1 LPVGKLNGKIS
12 RLFYSRDNKN
22 NMPTK
27 FDSIRPF
34 DDADLCVVLPKLFN
48 NKEFIESIVAFKF
61 SDWPRFMRPA
71 LGFFTRHYIIKQITK
86 VTTHRDF
93 QRLVEPYMERMINTT
108 TESFTVSGLDRL
120 DLSQACLFMSNH
132 RDIALDP
139 AFVNWALHINGQD
152 TVRIAVGDNLLKK
165 EWVADLIR
173 LNKCFIVKRS
183 ATDRREKLS
192 AAKLLSEYI
201 EFSLN
206 TEQQHIWIAQREGRA
221 KDGNDITNPAI
232 LSMLA
237 LNKSKEV
244 EFSQYIRSLRIVP
257 VSISYEFDPC
267 DINKAKELQEVER
280 EGSYDKPDNEDVRS
294 IVNGITGQK
303 GRVHIHFGE
312 VLASEFSN
320 AKEVAVNIDQQ
331 ILQGYD
337 SFSTGPVAADMLNS
351 DDKALDKHVEES
363 NHYTQAAIHYLQ
375 ARLVN
380 LSKEEQNKLLS
391 MYACAHIRK
400 IN

>member
-1 LPVGKLNGKIS
+1 
-12 RLFYSRDNKN
+12 
-22 NMPTK
+22 MPTK

-34 DDADLCVVLPKLFN
+34 DDADLSVVLSKLFN
-48 NKEFIESIVAFKF
+48 NKEFIDSIVAFKF
-61 SDWPRFMRPA
+61 SAWPRFMRPA
-71 LGFFTRHYIIKQITK
+71 LGFFTRRYIIKQITK
-86 VTTHRDF
+86 IDTLRGF
-93 QRLVEPYMERMINTT
+93 QRLIEPYIERMINTT
-108 TESFTVSGLDRL
+108 TESFSVSGLDNL

-139 AFVNWALHINGQD
+139 TFVNWALHLNGQD

-201 EFSLN
+201 EFTLI

-237 LNKSKEV
+237 LNKSKDV
-244 EFSQYIRSLRIVP
+244 EFSEYIRSLRIVP

-267 DINKAKELQEVER
+267 DINKAKELQKVER

-303 GRVHIHFGE
+303 GRVHIHFGD
-312 VLASEFSN
+312 VLTGEFSN
-320 AKEVAVNIDQQ
+320 AKEVAGYIDQE
-331 ILQGYD
+331 ILQGYK
-337 SFSTGPVAADMLNS
+337 SFSTGPVALKMLGGDDNNDDLMSDPYCKAAAD
-351 DDKALDKHVEES
+351 
-363 NHYTQAAIHYLQ
+363 YLQ
-375 ARLVN
+375 DRLVN
-380 LSKEEQNKLLS
+380 LSAAEQSKLLN

-400 IN
+400 IS

>member
-1 LPVGKLNGKIS
+1 
-12 RLFYSRDNKN
+12 
-22 NMPTK
+22 MPIK

-34 DDADLCVVLPKLFN
+34 DDADLSVVLPKLFN
-48 NKEFIESIVAFKF
+48 NKEFINSIVAFKF
-61 SDWPRFMRPA
+61 SAWPRFLRPA
-71 LGFFTRHYIIKQITK
+71 LGFFTRHYIIQQITK
-86 VTTHRDF
+86 ITTLRGF

-108 TESFTVSGLDRL
+108 TKSFTVSGLDSL
-120 DLSQACLFMSNH
+120 DLSKACLFMSNH

-139 AFVNWALHINGQD
+139 AFVNWALNINGQN

-201 EFSLN
+201 QFSLN

-237 LNKSKEV
+237 LNKTKDA
-244 EFSQYIRSLRIVP
+244 EFSQYVRSLRIVP

-267 DINKAKELQEVER
+267 DIYKAKELQRIES

-294 IVNGITGQK
+294 IVKGITGQK
-303 GRVHIHFGE
+303 GRVHIHFGD
-312 VLASEFSN
+312 VLSGELRN
-320 AKEVAVNIDQQ
+320 AKEVAAYIDQQ
-331 ILQGYD
+331 ILQGYRP
-337 SFSTGPVAADMLNS
+337 FSTGPVAAQMLSNDDNTISKEVVLS
-351 DDKALDKHVEES
+351 DQ
-363 NHYTQAAIHYLQ
+363 HYQAATDYFQ
-375 ARLVN
+375 ARLAN
-380 LSKEEQNKLLS
+380 LSEAEQNKLLS

-400 IN
+400 IS

>member
-1 LPVGKLNGKIS
+1 
-12 RLFYSRDNKN
+12 
-22 NMPTK
+22 MPTK

-34 DDADLCVVLPKLFN
+34 DDADLSAVLPKLFN
-48 NKEFIESIVAFKF
+48 NKEFIDSIVAFKF
-61 SDWPRFMRPA
+61 SAWPRFMRPA
-71 LGFFTRHYIIKQITK
+71 LGFFTRHYIIKQMTKIT
-86 VTTHRDF
+86 TLRGF
-93 QRLVEPYMERMINTT
+93 QRLIEPYIQRMINTT
-108 TESFTVSGLDRL
+108 TESFTVSGLNKL
-120 DLSQACLFMSNH
+120 DLSKACLFMSNH

-139 AFVNWALHINGQD
+139 TFVNWALHVNGQD

-201 EFSLN
+201 EFTLN
-206 TEQQHIWIAQREGRA
+206 TEQQHIWIAQKEGRA

-237 LNKSKEV
+237 LNKSKGV
-244 EFSQYIRSLRIVP
+244 EFSEYIRSLRIVP

-267 DINKAKELQEVER
+267 DINKAKELQKVEH

-312 VLASEFSN
+312 VLAAEFST
-320 AKEVAVNIDQQ
+320 AKEVAGHIDQE
-331 ILQGYD
+331 ILQGYQ
-337 SFSTGPVAADMLNS
+337 SFSTGPVAAEMLGS
-351 DDKALDKHVEES
+351 DDNTIVRDDADSE
-363 NHYTQAAIHYLQ
+363 HYSQAATDYLQ

-380 LSKEEQNKLLS
+380 LSKAEQNKLLS

-400 IN
+400 TTSFD

>member
-1 LPVGKLNGKIS
+1 
-12 RLFYSRDNKN
+12 
-22 NMPTK
+22 MPTK

-34 DDADLCVVLPKLFN
+34 DDADLSVVLPKLFN
-48 NKEFIESIVAFKF
+48 NKEFIDSIVAFKF
-61 SDWPRFMRPA
+61 SAWPRFMRPA
-71 LGFFTRHYIIKQITK
+71 LGFFTRQYIIKQITK
-86 VTTHRDF
+86 ITTLRDF

-108 TESFTVSGLDRL
+108 TESFTVSGLDKL
-120 DLSQACLFMSNH
+120 DLSKACLFISNH

-183 ATDRREKLS
+183 ATERREKLA

-201 EFSLN
+201 QFTLN
-206 TEQQHIWIAQREGRA
+206 TEHQHIWIAQREGRA

-237 LNKSKEV
+237 LNKSKNV
-244 EFSQYIRSLRIVP
+244 EFSEYIRSLRIVP

-267 DINKAKELQEVER
+267 DINKARELQEVER
-280 EGSYDKPDNEDVRS
+280 EGSYDKPDNEDVKS
-294 IVNGITGQK
+294 IVSGITGQK

-312 VLASEFSN
+312 VLSAEFSHP
-320 AKEVAVNIDQQ
+320 KEVAGHIDQE
-331 ILQGYD
+331 ILQGYK
-337 SFSTGPVAADMLNS
+337 SFPTGSIAAKMLNEEDYS
-351 DDKALDKHVEES
+351 IGKNDVEPDQDS
-363 NHYTQAAIHYLQ
+363 QAATHYLQ
-375 ARLVN
+375 TRLTN
-380 LSKEEQNKLLS
+380 LSKAEQNKLLS
-391 MYACAHIRK
+391 MYACAYIRK
-400 IN
+400 KSKKKE

>member
-1 LPVGKLNGKIS
+1 
-12 RLFYSRDNKN
+12 
-22 NMPTK
+22 MPTK

-34 DDADLCVVLPKLFN
+34 DDTDLSVVLPKLFN
-48 NKEFIESIVAFKF
+48 NKEFINSIVAFKF
-61 SDWPRFMRPA
+61 VAWPRFMRPT
-71 LGFFTRHYIIKQITK
+71 LSFFTRHYIIRKITS
-86 VTTHRDF
+86 TTTLRDF
-93 QRLVEPYMERMINTT
+93 QRLVEPYMEQMINTT
-108 TESFTVSGLDRL
+108 TESFTVSGLDDL
-120 DLSQACLFMSNH
+120 DLSKACLFMSNH
-132 RDIALDP
+132 HDIALDP

-201 EFSLN
+201 NFSLN
-206 TEQQHIWIAQREGRA
+206 IEQQHIWIAQREGRA

-237 LNKSKEV
+237 LNKSKGA
-244 EFSQYIRSLRIVP
+244 EFSEYIKTLRIVP

-267 DINKAKELQEVER
+267 DINKAKELQQFEC

-294 IVNGITGQK
+294 IVKGITGQK

-312 VLASEFSN
+312 VLVSEFSN
-320 AKEVAVNIDQQ
+320 AKEVAAHIDQQ
-331 ILQGYD
+331 ILKGYK
-337 SFSTGPVAADMLNS
+337 SFSTGPMAAKMLNS
-351 DDKALDKHVEES
+351 HVYATDTHNIES
-363 NHYTQAAIHYLQ
+363 EQRSQAAIHYLQ
-375 ARLVN
+375 SRLVN
-380 LSKEEQNKLLS
+380 LSEAEQNKLLN
-391 MYACAHIRK
+391 MYACAHTRK
-400 IN
+400 MSETFTALNKNNQA

>member
-1 LPVGKLNGKIS
+1 
-12 RLFYSRDNKN
+12 
-22 NMPTK
+22 MPTK

-61 SDWPRFMRPA
+61 SAWPRFMRPA
-71 LGFFTRHYIIKQITK
+71 LGLFTRHYIIKQINK

-120 DLSQACLFMSNH
+120 DLSQTCLFMSNH

-206 TEQQHIWIAQREGRA
+206 TEKQHIWIAQREGRA

-232 LSMLA
+232 VSMLA
-237 LNKSKEV
+237 LNKTKDV

-257 VSISYEFDPC
+257 VTISYEFDPC
-267 DINKAKELQEVER
+267 DINKAKELQKVER

-320 AKEVAVNIDQQ
+320 AKEVAAHIDQQ

-337 SFSTGPVAADMLNS
+337 SFSTGQVAADMLSN
-351 DDKALDKHVEES
+351 DDKDLGSDVAES
-363 NHYTQAAIHYLQ
+363 DHYTLAAIHYLQ

>member
-1 LPVGKLNGKIS
+1 
-12 RLFYSRDNKN
+12 
-22 NMPTK
+22 MPTK

-61 SDWPRFMRPA
+61 SAWPRFMRPA

-206 TEQQHIWIAQREGRA
+206 TEKQHIWIAQREGRA

-237 LNKSKEV
+237 LNKTKDV

-312 VLASEFSN
+312 VLTSEFSN
-320 AKEVAVNIDQQ
+320 AKEVAAHIDQQ

-337 SFSTGPVAADMLNS
+337 SFSTGPVAADMLSS
-351 DDKALDKHVEES
+351 DDKALGNDVAES
-363 NHYTQAAIHYLQ
+363 DHYTQAAIHYLQ

>member
-1 LPVGKLNGKIS
+1 
-12 RLFYSRDNKN
+12 
-22 NMPTK
+22 MPIQ

-34 DDADLCVVLPKLFN
+34 DDADLSVVLPKLFN
-48 NKEFIESIVAFKF
+48 NKEFINSIVAFKF
-61 SDWPRFMRPA
+61 SAWPLIVRP
-71 LGFFTRHYIIKQITK
+71 LLVFFTRHYIIQQISK
-86 VTTHRDF
+86 ITTLRAF

-108 TESFTVSGLDRL
+108 TESFTVSGLDNL
-120 DLSQACLFMSNH
+120 DLSNACLFISNH

-139 AFVNWALHINGQD
+139 AFVNWALHINGQN

-201 EFSLN
+201 QFSLN

-237 LNKSKEV
+237 LNKTKST
-244 EFSQYIRSLRIVP
+244 EFSQYVRSLRIVP

-267 DINKAKELQEVER
+267 DIYKAKELQKVET
-280 EGSYDKPDNEDVRS
+280 EGSYDKPDNEDVKS
-294 IVNGITGQK
+294 IVKGITGQK
-303 GRVHIHFGE
+303 GRVHIHFGD
-312 VLASEFSN
+312 VLSGELRN
-320 AKEVAVNIDQQ
+320 AKEVAAYIDQQ
-331 ILQGYD
+331 ILAGYK
-337 SFSTGPVAADMLNS
+337 SFSTGPVAAGILSNDDNAISKDDILS
-351 DDKALDKHVEES
+351 DQYS
-363 NHYTQAAIHYLQ
+363 QAAINYFQ
-375 ARLVN
+375 DRLVE
-380 LSKEEQNKLLS
+380 LSSAEQSKLLN
-391 MYACAHIRK
+391 MYACAHNRK
-400 IN
+400 LS

>member
-1 LPVGKLNGKIS
+1 
-12 RLFYSRDNKN
+12 
-22 NMPTK
+22 MPTK

-34 DDADLCVVLPKLFN
+34 DNADLSVVLPTLFN
-48 NKEFIESIVAFKF
+48 NKEFINSIVAFKF
-61 SDWPRFMRPA
+61 SAWPRFIRPA
-71 LGFFTRHYIIKQITK
+71 LGFITRHYIIKQIAK
-86 VTTHRDF
+86 ITTLRGF
-93 QRLVEPYMERMINTT
+93 QRLVEPYMHKMINTT
-108 TESFTVSGLDRL
+108 TESFTVSGLDEL
-120 DLSQACLFMSNH
+120 DLSQACLFISNH

-139 AFVNWALHINGQD
+139 AFVNWALHINGQN

-201 EFSLN
+201 EYSLN
-206 TEQQHIWIAQREGRA
+206 SDQQHIWIAQREGRA

-237 LNKSKEV
+237 LNKSKSA
-244 EFSQYIRSLRIVP
+244 EFSDYIRSLRIVP

-267 DINKAKELQEVER
+267 DINKAKELQKVER

-303 GRVHIHFGE
+303 GRVHIHFCDM
-312 VLASEFSN
+312 LAGEFSN
-320 AKEVAVNIDQQ
+320 AKEAAGHIDHE
-331 ILQGYD
+331 ILQGYQ
-337 SFSTGPVAADMLNS
+337 SFSTGPVAAKMLGIGDQNIVRDDSES
-351 DDKALDKHVEES
+351 D
-363 NHYTQAAIHYLQ
+363 HYSQAASQYLQ
-375 ARLVN
+375 SRLAD
-380 LSKEEQNKLLS
+380 LSKLEQNRLLN
-391 MYACAHIRK
+391 MYACAYIRK
-400 IN
+400 VS

>member
-1 LPVGKLNGKIS
+1 
-12 RLFYSRDNKN
+12 
-22 NMPTK
+22 MPTK

-34 DDADLCVVLPKLFN
+34 DDADLSVVLPKLFN
-48 NKEFIESIVAFKF
+48 NKEFIDSIVAFKF
-61 SDWPRFMRPA
+61 SAWPRFMRPA
-71 LGFFTRHYIIKQITK
+71 LGFVTRRYIIKQINKIDTL
-86 VTTHRDF
+86 RGF
-93 QRLVEPYMERMINTT
+93 QVLIEPYIEQMINTT
-108 TESFTVSGLDRL
+108 TESFTVSGLDKL
-120 DLSQACLFMSNH
+120 DLSKACLFMSNH

-139 AFVNWALHINGQD
+139 TFVNWALHLNGQD

-183 ATDRREKLS
+183 ATDRREKMS

-201 EFSLN
+201 EFTLLS
-206 TEQQHIWIAQREGRA
+206 EQQHIWIAQREGRA
-221 KDGNDITNPAI
+221 KDGNDVTNPAI

-237 LNKSKEV
+237 LNKPKSV
-244 EFSQYIRSLRIVP
+244 EFSEYIRNLRIVP

-267 DINKAKELQEVER
+267 DINKAKELQRVEQ

-312 VLASEFSN
+312 LLLGEFEN
-320 AKEVAVNIDQQ
+320 AKEVAAHIDSE

-337 SFSTGPVAADMLNS
+337 SFSTGPTAAKMLSAEDKNTVES
-351 DDKALDKHVEES
+351 DQYAR
-363 NHYTQAAIHYLQ
+363 AAVDYLKG
-375 ARLVN
+375 RLVN
-380 LSKEEQNKLLS
+380 LSVEEQIKLLN
-391 MYACAHIRK
+391 MYACAYLRK
-400 IN
+400 IS

>member
-1 LPVGKLNGKIS
+1 
-12 RLFYSRDNKN
+12 
-22 NMPTK
+22 MPTK

-34 DDADLCVVLPKLFN
+34 DDADLSVVLPMLFN
-48 NKEFIESIVAFKF
+48 NKEFIYSIVAFKF
-61 SDWPRFMRPA
+61 SAWPHFMRPI
-71 LGFFTRHYIIKQITK
+71 LSFFTRHYIIKQITK
-86 VTTHRDF
+86 ISTLRGF
-93 QRLVEPYMERMINTT
+93 QRLIEPYIERMINTT
-108 TESFTVSGLDRL
+108 TESFSVSGLDKL

-139 AFVNWALHINGQD
+139 TFVNWALHLNGQD
-152 TVRIAVGDNLLKK
+152 TVRIAVGDNLLRK

-201 EFSLN
+201 EFTLN

-221 KDGNDITNPAI
+221 KNGSDITNPAI

-237 LNKSKEV
+237 LNKSKDV
-244 EFSQYIRSLRIVP
+244 EFSEYIRTLRIVP

-267 DINKAKELQEVER
+267 DINKAKELQKVER

-312 VLASEFSN
+312 VLTAEFN
-320 AKEVAVNIDQQ
+320 NTKEVAAQIDQE
-331 ILQGYD
+331 ILQGYN
-337 SFSTGPVAADMLNS
+337 SFSTGQVAAEMLGSVDNTKVKYTAES
-351 DDKALDKHVEES
+351 D
-363 NHYTQAAIHYLQ
+363 HYTQAATHYLQ

-380 LSKEEQNKLLS
+380 LSKAEQNKLLN

-400 IN
+400 MS

>member
-1 LPVGKLNGKIS
+1 
-12 RLFYSRDNKN
+12 
-22 NMPTK
+22 MPTK

-34 DDADLCVVLPKLFN
+34 DDEDLSVVLPKLFN
-48 NKEFIESIVAFKF
+48 NKEFIDSIVAFKF
-61 SDWPRFMRPA
+61 SAWPRFMRPT
-71 LGFFTRHYIIKQITK
+71 LGFITRHYIIKQITN
-86 VTTHRDF
+86 VATHRDF

-108 TESFTVSGLDRL
+108 TESFAVSGLEKL
-120 DLSQACLFMSNH
+120 DLSQACLFISNH

-201 EFSLN
+201 ELSLI

-237 LNKSKEV
+237 LNKSKNV

-267 DINKAKELQEVER
+267 DINKAKELQKVEY

-294 IVNGITGQK
+294 IVKGITGQK

-312 VLASEFSN
+312 VLSAEFSN
-320 AKEVAVNIDQQ
+320 AKEVAGHIDRE
-331 ILQGYD
+331 ILQGYQ
-337 SFSTGPVAADMLNS
+337 SFSTGPVAAKMLGSHDNTLGN
-351 DDKALDKHVEES
+351 DDSES
-363 NHYTQAAIHYLQ
+363 AHHSQAATHYLQ

-380 LSKEEQNKLLS
+380 LSKAEQYKLLS

-400 IN
+400 MS

>member
-1 LPVGKLNGKIS
+1 
-12 RLFYSRDNKN
+12 
-22 NMPTK
+22 MPTK

-34 DDADLCVVLPKLFN
+34 DDTDLPVVLPSLFT
-48 NKEFIESIVAFKF
+48 NKEFIDSLVAFKF
-61 SDWPRFMRPA
+61 SAWPRFMRPA
-71 LGFFTRHYIIKQITK
+71 LGFITQYFIIKKIAKINTLSN
-86 VTTHRDF
+86 F

-108 TESFTVSGLDRL
+108 TESFTVSGLDEL

-139 AFVNWALHINGQD
+139 AFVNWALHINHQD

-201 EFSLN
+201 EFTLN
-206 TEQQHIWIAQREGRA
+206 SEQQHIWIAQREGRA

-237 LNKSKEV
+237 LNKSKDAQ
-244 EFSQYIRSLRIVP
+244 FSQYIQSLRIVP

-267 DINKAKELQEVER
+267 DIYKAKELQKVER

-294 IVNGITGQK
+294 IVKGITGQK
-303 GRVHIHFGE
+303 GRVHIHFGD
-312 VLASEFSN
+312 VLTAEFSN
-320 AKEVAVNIDQQ
+320 AKEVAGHIDQE
-331 ILQGYD
+331 ILQGYQ
-337 SFSTGPVAADMLNS
+337 SFSTGPVAAKMLGS
-351 DDKALDKHVEES
+351 DDNTMDKYDTES
-363 NHYTQAAIHYLQ
+363 DHYSQAATDYLQ
-375 ARLVN
+375 ARLVD
-380 LSKEEQNKLLS
+380 LSAAEQNKLLN

-400 IN
+400 MS

>member
-1 LPVGKLNGKIS
+1 LPVGKLNGKIC

-22 NMPTK
+22 NMPSK

-61 SDWPRFMRPA
+61 SAWPRFMRPP

>member
-1 LPVGKLNGKIS
+1 
-12 RLFYSRDNKN
+12 
-22 NMPTK
+22 MATK

-34 DDADLCVVLPKLFN
+34 DDTDLSVVLPKLFN
-48 NKEFIESIVAFKF
+48 TKEFIDSIVAFKF
-61 SDWPRFMRPA
+61 SAWPRFMRPA
-71 LGFFTRHYIIKQITK
+71 LGFFTRHYIIKKIAKINTL
-86 VTTHRDF
+86 RAF
-93 QRLVEPYMERMINTT
+93 QRLVEPYMERMISTS
-108 TESFTVSGLDRL
+108 TESFTVTGLEQL
-120 DLSQACLFMSNH
+120 DLSKACLFMSNH

-139 AFVNWALHINGQD
+139 AFVNWALHINGQN
-152 TVRIAVGDNLLKK
+152 TVRIAVGDNLLRK

-201 EFSLN
+201 EFTLN

-237 LNKSKEV
+237 LNKSKGA
-244 EFSQYIRSLRIVP
+244 EFSEYIRNLRIVP

-267 DINKAKELQEVER
+267 DISKAKELQKIEH

-312 VLASEFSN
+312 VLSAEFSN
-320 AKEVAVNIDQQ
+320 AKEVAAHIDLE
-331 ILQGYD
+331 ILQGYK
-337 SFSTGPVAADMLNS
+337 SFSTGLVAAKMLCS
-351 DDKALDKHVEES
+351 DDNTISNDDAES
-363 NHYTQAAIHYLQ
+363 DHYSQAATHYLQ

-380 LSKEEQNKLLS
+380 LCKAEQNKLLN
-391 MYACAHIRK
+391 MYACAHFRK
-400 IN
+400 MS